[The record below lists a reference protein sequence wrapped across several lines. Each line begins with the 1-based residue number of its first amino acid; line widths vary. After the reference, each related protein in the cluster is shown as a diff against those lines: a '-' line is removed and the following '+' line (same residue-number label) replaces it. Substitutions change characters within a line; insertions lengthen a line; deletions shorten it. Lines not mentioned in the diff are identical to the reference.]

1 MCWSG
6 EASTVLAA
14 IGLGSTVY
22 FAYKKEPI
30 ALCAALG
37 FFSLMEALQAYTYTV
52 IDDCANPGNQIATLL
67 GYIHIAF
74 QPFFVNAVSMYF
86 IPEAV
91 RKKISPTVYSICF
104 VATVCL
110 LIRLYPF
117 DWAPMC
123 YEVKTKVVLFSD
135 YFDSF
140 NVPFCG
146 EKICS
151 VSGQWHIAWE
161 IPAIANLVLFNM
173 YIVAAFIMPLVY
185 GSWKMTVYH
194 ILTGPFLAYLSTN
207 NPNEWAAVWCLYS
220 IGLLLL
226 LLKTPIRGFLH
237 VRSWFWW
244 RWLRV

>member
-6 EASTVLAA
+6 EASAVLAGV
-14 IGLGSTVY
+14 GLGSTIY
-22 FAYKKEPI
+22 FYLKKEPL
-30 ALCAALG
+30 ALCSALG

-52 IDDCANPGNQIATLL
+52 IDDCASPGNQIATLL

-74 QPFFVNAVSMYF
+74 QPFFVNAVSLYF
-86 IPEAV
+86 IPDVIRQKIAPSVYAV
-91 RKKISPTVYSICF
+91 CF

-123 YEVKTKVVLFSD
+123 YEVKTKLILFSD
-135 YFDSF
+135 YFEAF
-140 NVPFCG
+140 IVPFCG
-146 EKICS
+146 KRICS

-161 IPAIANLVLFNM
+161 IPAIANVVLFNM
-173 YIVAAFIMPLVY
+173 YILAAFIMPVLY
-185 GSWKMTVYH
+185 GSWKMTGYH
-194 ILTGPFLAYLSTN
+194 ILTGPFLAYLTTN

-226 LLKTPIRGFLH
+226 LLKTPIRGYLH
-237 VRSWFWW
+237 VRDWFWW
-244 RWLRV
+244 RWV